1 MGLTQKIWLL
11 ITAPFILAI
20 VAYVAA
26 TRPLRRELLLTEASR
41 EIREDVSV
49 LESAL
54 SHGVVDP
61 ERTRSRT
68 PSASSA
74 SRSSPPTASC
84 SPRPTDFPR
93 IYRSNR
99 WRRRRSAPAA

>member
-41 EIREDVSV
+41 EIRAQEA
-49 LESAL
+49 ESAV
-54 SHGVVDP
+54 SWFKTITGD
-61 ERTRSRT
+61 T
-68 PSASSA
+68 
-74 SRSSPPTASC
+74 
-84 SPRPTDFPR
+84 FG
-93 IYRSNR
+93 
-99 WRRRRSAPAA
+99 